1 MRHPKQIPDVAPP
14 PPPMKP
20 QPSARWEVAFYLS
33 ILFVATAAIVTAMVA
48 AACGPAS
55 VPPSGPGTQYPCGLQ
70 WFECPVQQRGEPL
83 ACCPLNHIC
92 GGPDPAGFS
101 RCEPG
106 FCCFDGDGAS
116 VDAGARV
123 VPMKR
128 VP

>member
-1 MRHPKQIPDVAPP
+1 MRHPKSPPNPAPP
-14 PPPMKP
+14 PRRAEPDGPPFWP
-20 QPSARWEVAFYLS
+20 
-33 ILFVATAAIVTAMVA
+33 FVVLPVVVAIVVA
-48 AACGPAS
+48 VFACGPAS

-70 WFECPVQQRGEPL
+70 WFECPVQKRGEPL

-92 GGPDPAGFS
+92 GGPDPAGFQ

-106 FCCFDGDGAS
+106 FCCFDGESFGSIADAS
-116 VDAGARV
+116 SPPV